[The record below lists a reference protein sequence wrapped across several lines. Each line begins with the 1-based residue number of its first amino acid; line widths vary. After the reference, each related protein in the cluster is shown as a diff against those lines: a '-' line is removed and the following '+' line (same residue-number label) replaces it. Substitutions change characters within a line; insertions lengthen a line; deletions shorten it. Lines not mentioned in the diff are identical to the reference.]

1 MSTKLIKRQ
10 HKNQINLDTTFLLY
24 AQLLCNGIQ
33 KPNKNLIK
41 NSVNIAVKPDQHHNI
56 LALQGGDMKN
66 TRIDLLNE

>member
-1 MSTKLIKRQ
+1 MIQ
-10 HKNQINLDTTFLLY
+10 HFLLS

-41 NSVNIAVKPDQHHNI
+41 NSVNIAAKPDQHHNI

>member
-1 MSTKLIKRQ
+1 MIQ
-10 HKNQINLDTTFLLY
+10 HFLLS

-41 NSVNIAVKPDQHHNI
+41 NSVNIAAKPDQHHNI

-66 TRIDLLNE
+66 TQRLDR